1 MHRQAKVII
10 KDCAE
15 RNKRQEPGYES
26 VTESM
31 KRRLKE
37 LVGDYYWKKTNEYLI
52 HFIEQ
57 KRRQHAVSEPEETEK
72 KNDDSGRKTL
82 TMTTSKRK
90 KEKTAVANESI
101 NEISSTKN
109 EEQLRTR
116 ECDRGFTEDNLPCDN
131 DQAVSA
137 GSHNEENNKNENM
150 YAPLAPEE
158 ADETQLVEFFSG
170 CSTNE
175 FLQHQHQQQQQKQR
189 NRQTNVWEPP
199 PMYIEQQQHKTT
211 IREVMVGQQDD
222 DASSWSSLSSSSS
235 SSNGTKKNVFLLAL
249 PMMSFLGIFFHV
261 GLFTYVPVANIAKQ
275 FITSFL
281 RFTAT
286 GFFFL
291 PFEKLG
297 VTYPFRVILYAAILV
312 LAASYEVSART
323 KYAFDGQH
331 VCIMGSLIYV
341 VGWVLLLYFRGIVK
355 LRHALPLPIVG
366 MLFSSSIDSIASSLN
381 IITTTLVENQMEIK
395 TRLSSSASNKYQVGN
410 ELFIYAIHE
419 TSMPYLNL
427 LCDVLILGML
437 GLLGRY
443 FSIVGSSCATENVR
457 CQMLS
462 IFLITLCTLATILLN
477 YTLLMESSFFSDE
490 KVFDSDFFYK
500 NKARSLIELVKSLVA
515 KKE

>member
-1 MHRQAKVII
+1 
-10 KDCAE
+10 
-15 RNKRQEPGYES
+15 
-26 VTESM
+26 
-31 KRRLKE
+31 
-37 LVGDYYWKKTNEYLI
+37 
-52 HFIEQ
+52 
-57 KRRQHAVSEPEETEK
+57 
-72 KNDDSGRKTL
+72 
-82 TMTTSKRK
+82 
-90 KEKTAVANESI
+90 
-101 NEISSTKN
+101 
-109 EEQLRTR
+109 
-116 ECDRGFTEDNLPCDN
+116 
-131 DQAVSA
+131 
-137 GSHNEENNKNENM
+137 
-150 YAPLAPEE
+150 
-158 ADETQLVEFFSG
+158 
-170 CSTNE
+170 
-175 FLQHQHQQQQQKQR
+175 
-189 NRQTNVWEPP
+189 
-199 PMYIEQQQHKTT
+199 MYIEQKQHKTT
-211 IREVMVGQQDD
+211 LREVMVGPQQQQQARKRRRVSLYGGQENNHNHHHTLD
-222 DASSWSSLSSSSS
+222 DASSCSSLSSSSS
-235 SSNGTKKNVFLLAL
+235 SSNGTKNNVFLLAL

-366 MLFSSSIDSIASSLN
+366 MLFSSSIDSIASSLD

-395 TRLSSSASNKYQVGN
+395 TRLSSSTSNKYQVGN

-419 TSMPYLNL
+419 TSVPYLNL

-443 FSIVGSSCATENVR
+443 FSIVGSSTENVR

>member
-1 MHRQAKVII
+1 
-10 KDCAE
+10 
-15 RNKRQEPGYES
+15 
-26 VTESM
+26 
-31 KRRLKE
+31 
-37 LVGDYYWKKTNEYLI
+37 
-52 HFIEQ
+52 
-57 KRRQHAVSEPEETEK
+57 
-72 KNDDSGRKTL
+72 
-82 TMTTSKRK
+82 
-90 KEKTAVANESI
+90 
-101 NEISSTKN
+101 
-109 EEQLRTR
+109 
-116 ECDRGFTEDNLPCDN
+116 
-131 DQAVSA
+131 
-137 GSHNEENNKNENM
+137 
-150 YAPLAPEE
+150 
-158 ADETQLVEFFSG
+158 
-170 CSTNE
+170 
-175 FLQHQHQQQQQKQR
+175 
-189 NRQTNVWEPP
+189 
-199 PMYIEQQQHKTT
+199 MYIEQQQHKTT

-366 MLFSSSIDSIASSLN
+366 MLFSSSIDSIASSLD